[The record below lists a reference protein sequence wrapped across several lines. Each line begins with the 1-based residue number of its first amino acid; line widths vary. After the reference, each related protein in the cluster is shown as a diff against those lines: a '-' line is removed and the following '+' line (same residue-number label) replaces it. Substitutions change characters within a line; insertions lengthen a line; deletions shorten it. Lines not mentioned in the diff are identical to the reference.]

1 MAERVNDLSK
11 VVKEA
16 IYEMICKSLNK
27 MDENLNK
34 DFRVEIPP
42 NEQFGDFSTNVAM
55 INAKIVKTSP
65 RKLAEKI
72 ADMLKENSEIE
83 QIEIAGPGFINLFLS
98 HDFYQ
103 KGLSEIIDQ
112 KANEYFKSDLGN
124 GQRIQLEFVSANPTG
139 PLTVGHGRQAVI
151 GDILSGIYKRFGYEV
166 TKEYYFND
174 AGRQM
179 KLLAKS
185 VYIRYNELFDISE
198 DIPEGGY
205 RGDYI
210 IDIAKKIKSNEGD
223 KFKEKWNDQIELF
236 FLDIAKEEMFVHIKN
251 TLIAMNIQFDVY
263 FSEGSLF
270 TDGTVEKVKTIFKE
284 KNLVY
289 EKDGALW
296 LKVSEIIDEKD
307 KVLIRSDGM
316 PTYFFT
322 DIANHYKKYERG
334 FKKVYDIWGADHH
347 GHIPRMQAAMKAL
360 GFDEDFFNVIL
371 HQMVTLKQKGDV
383 IKMSTRQGTF
393 ITLDELIEMVG
404 KDATRYFY
412 AMVDKDGQLIFD
424 IDLARSTSMDNPV
437 YYVQYAHA
445 RICSLL
451 ANAEK
456 KGLTF
461 VPGKNINELTSRQD
475 SLFIRD
481 LMLYTDA
488 LIEVIQTNSPHKLT
502 NYIHDLAS
510 KFHQYYN
517 SNVFVDQDNESLSNA
532 RLSLAY
538 ATRKVI
544 KDALILLGVSAPEIM
559 EQI

>member
-1 MAERVNDLSK
+1 LSK
-11 VVKEA
+11 IVKDN
-16 IYEMICKSLNK
+16 IFEMIFEALNK
-27 MDENLNK
+27 VDKNLSM

-55 INAKIVKTSP
+55 INAKNAKTSP

-72 ADMLKENSEIE
+72 VVFLEENSDVEKV
-83 QIEIAGPGFINLFLS
+83 EIAGPGFINLFLS
-98 HDFYQ
+98 QEFYQ
-103 KGLSEIIDQ
+103 Q
-112 KANEYFKSDLGN
+112 KLMAMLHEEAQSYFHTNLG
-124 GQRIQLEFVSANPTG
+124 QKQKIQLEFVSANPTG

-151 GDILSGIYKRFGYEV
+151 GDVLSSIYERFGYEV
-166 TKEYYFND
+166 TREYYFND

-185 VYIRYNELFDISE
+185 VYIRYNELFGIKE
-198 DIPEGGY
+198 EIPDGGY
-205 RGDYI
+205 KGEYI
-210 IDIAKKIKSNEGD
+210 IDIAKAIKNNEGD
-223 KFKEKWNDQIELF
+223 KFKEKWNEETESY
-236 FLDIAKEEMFVHIKN
+236 FLHQAKDEMFKHIKN
-251 TLIAMNIQFDVY
+251 TLNSMNVHFDVY

-270 TDGTVEKVKTIFKE
+270 TDGTVEKVKTIFRE
-284 KNLVY
+284 KDLIYVN
-289 EKDGALW
+289 DGALW
-296 LKVSEIIDEKD
+296 LKVSEFIDEKD

-322 DIANHYKKYERG
+322 DIANHYKKHERG
-334 FKKVYDIWGADHH
+334 FKKVFDIWGADHH

-360 GFDEDFFNVIL
+360 DFDEDFFNVIL
-371 HQMVTLKQKGDV
+371 HQMVTLKQKGEA

-393 ITLDELIEMVG
+393 ITLDELLEMVG
-404 KDATRYFY
+404 RDATRYFY

-445 RICSLL
+445 RICSLIK
-451 ANAEK
+451 NAEN
-456 KGLTF
+456 KGLNF
-461 VPGKNINELTSRQD
+461 VPGENLQELNSRQD

-517 SNVFVDQDNESLSNA
+517 SNVFVDKENEAVSNA
-532 RLSLAY
+532 RLSLAF

-544 KDALILLGVSAPEIM
+544 KDALMLLGVSAPEIM

>member
-1 MAERVNDLSK
+1 VNDLSK
-11 VVKEA
+11 IVKDN
-16 IYEMICKSLNK
+16 IFEMIFEALNK
-27 MDENLNK
+27 VDKNLSM

-55 INAKIVKTSP
+55 INAKNAKTSP

-72 ADMLKENSEIE
+72 VVFLEENSDVEKV
-83 QIEIAGPGFINLFLS
+83 EIAGPGFINLFLS
-98 HDFYQ
+98 QEFYQ
-103 KGLSEIIDQ
+103 Q
-112 KANEYFKSDLGN
+112 KLMAMLHEEVQSYFHTNLG
-124 GQRIQLEFVSANPTG
+124 QKQKIQLEFVSANPTG

-151 GDILSGIYKRFGYEV
+151 GDVLSSIYERFGYEV
-166 TKEYYFND
+166 TREYYFND

-185 VYIRYNELFDISE
+185 VYIRYNELFGIKE
-198 DIPEGGY
+198 EIPDGGY
-205 RGDYI
+205 KGEYI
-210 IDIAKKIKSNEGD
+210 IDIAKAIKNNEGD
-223 KFKEKWNDQIELF
+223 KFKEKWNEETESY
-236 FLDIAKEEMFVHIKN
+236 FLHQAKDEMFKHIKN
-251 TLIAMNIQFDVY
+251 TLNSMNVHFDVY

-270 TDGTVEKVKTIFKE
+270 TDGTVEKVKTIFREKE
-284 KNLVY
+284 LIY
-289 EKDGALW
+289 ENDGALW
-296 LKVSEIIDEKD
+296 LKVSEFIDEKD

-322 DIANHYKKYERG
+322 DIANHYKKHERG
-334 FKKVYDIWGADHH
+334 FKKVFDIWGADHH

-360 GFDEDFFNVIL
+360 DFDEDFFNVIL
-371 HQMVTLKQKGDV
+371 HQMVTLKQKGEA

-393 ITLDELIEMVG
+393 ITLDELLEMVG
-404 KDATRYFY
+404 RDATRYFY

-445 RICSLL
+445 RICSLIK
-451 ANAEK
+451 NAEN
-456 KGLTF
+456 KGLNF
-461 VPGKNINELTSRQD
+461 VPGENLQELNSRQD

-517 SNVFVDQDNESLSNA
+517 SNVFVDKENEAVSNA
-532 RLSLAY
+532 RLSLAF

-544 KDALILLGVSAPEIM
+544 KDALMLLGVSAPEIM

>member
-1 MAERVNDLSK
+1 MNDLSK
-11 VVKEA
+11 IVKDNIHEMVFEA
-16 IYEMICKSLNK
+16 LNK
-27 MDENLNK
+27 VDKNLSK

-55 INAKIVKTSP
+55 INAKNAKTSP

-72 ADMLKENSEIE
+72 VGLLEENTNVEKV
-83 QIEIAGPGFINLFLS
+83 EIAGPGFINLFLS
-98 HDFYQ
+98 QEFYQ
-103 KGLSEIIDQ
+103 KKLKAILNEESQAYFHGGLGDGQ
-112 KANEYFKSDLGN
+112 K
-124 GQRIQLEFVSANPTG
+124 IQLEFVSANPTG

-151 GDILSGIYKRFGYEV
+151 GDVLSSIYKRFGYEV
-166 TKEYYFND
+166 TREYYFND

-185 VYIRYNELFDISE
+185 VYIRYNELFGINE
-198 DIPEGGY
+198 EIPEGGY
-205 RGDYI
+205 KGEYI
-210 IDIAKKIKSNEGD
+210 IDIAKSIKNDEGD
-223 KFKEKWNDQIELF
+223 KFKETWNEEIESY
-236 FLDIAKEEMFVHIKN
+236 FLHRAKDEMFKHIKN
-251 TLIAMNIQFDVY
+251 TLKSMNIKFDVY
-263 FSEGSLF
+263 FSEDSLF
-270 TDGTVEKVKTIFKE
+270 TDGTVEKVKTIFS
-284 KNLVY
+284 
-289 EKDGALW
+289 EKDLIYENEGALW
-296 LKVSEIIDEKD
+296 LKVSEFIDEKD

-322 DIANHYKKYERG
+322 DIANHYKKHERG
-334 FKKVYDIWGADHH
+334 FKKVFDIWGADHH

-360 GFDEDFFNVIL
+360 GFDGDFFNVIL
-371 HQMVTLKQKGDV
+371 HQMVTLKQKGEV

-393 ITLDELIEMVG
+393 ITLDELLEMVG

-445 RICSLL
+445 RICSLIK
-451 ANAEK
+451 NAEN
-456 KGLTF
+456 KGLNF
-461 VPGKNINELTSRQD
+461 VPGENLQELNSRQD

-488 LIEVIQTNSPHKLT
+488 LLEVIQTNSPHKLT

-517 SNVFVDQDNESLSNA
+517 SNVFVDKENEAVSNA

-538 ATRKVI
+538 ATKKVI
-544 KDALILLGVSAPEIM
+544 KDALMLLGVSAPEMM

>member
-1 MAERVNDLSK
+1 MSK
-11 VVKEA
+11 IVKDN
-16 IYEMICKSLNK
+16 IFEMIFEALNK
-27 MDENLNK
+27 VDKNLSM

-55 INAKIVKTSP
+55 INAKNAKTSP

-72 ADMLKENSEIE
+72 VVFLEENSDVEKV
-83 QIEIAGPGFINLFLS
+83 EIAGPGFINLFLS
-98 HDFYQ
+98 QEFYQ
-103 KGLSEIIDQ
+103 Q
-112 KANEYFKSDLGN
+112 KLMAMLHEEAQSYFHTNLG
-124 GQRIQLEFVSANPTG
+124 QKQKIQLEFVSANPTG

-151 GDILSGIYKRFGYEV
+151 GDVLSSIYERFGYEV
-166 TKEYYFND
+166 TREYYFND

-185 VYIRYNELFDISE
+185 VYIRYNELFGIKE
-198 DIPEGGY
+198 EIPDGGY
-205 RGDYI
+205 KGEYI
-210 IDIAKKIKSNEGD
+210 IDIAKAIKNNEGD
-223 KFKEKWNDQIELF
+223 KFKEKWNEETESY
-236 FLDIAKEEMFVHIKN
+236 FLHQAKDEMFKHIKN
-251 TLIAMNIQFDVY
+251 TLNSMNVHFDVY

-270 TDGTVEKVKTIFKE
+270 TDGTVEKVKAIFRE
-284 KNLVY
+284 KDLIYVN
-289 EKDGALW
+289 DGALW
-296 LKVSEIIDEKD
+296 LKVSEFIDEKD

-322 DIANHYKKYERG
+322 DIANHYKKHERG
-334 FKKVYDIWGADHH
+334 FKKVFDIWGADHH

-360 GFDEDFFNVIL
+360 DFDEDFFNVIL
-371 HQMVTLKQKGDV
+371 HQMVTLKQKGEA

-393 ITLDELIEMVG
+393 ITLDELLEMVG
-404 KDATRYFY
+404 RDATRYFY

-445 RICSLL
+445 RICSLIK
-451 ANAEK
+451 NAEN
-456 KGLTF
+456 KGLNF
-461 VPGKNINELTSRQD
+461 VPGENLQELNSRQD

-517 SNVFVDQDNESLSNA
+517 SNVFVDKENEAVSNA
-532 RLSLAY
+532 RLSLAF

-544 KDALILLGVSAPEIM
+544 KDALMLLGVSAPEIM

>member
-1 MAERVNDLSK
+1 LSK
-11 VVKEA
+11 IVKDN
-16 IYEMICKSLNK
+16 IFEMIFEALNK
-27 MDENLNK
+27 VDKNLSM

-55 INAKIVKTSP
+55 INAKNAKTSP

-72 ADMLKENSEIE
+72 VVFLEENSDVEKV
-83 QIEIAGPGFINLFLS
+83 EIAGPGFINLFLS
-98 HDFYQ
+98 QEFYQ
-103 KGLSEIIDQ
+103 Q
-112 KANEYFKSDLGN
+112 KLMAMLHEEAQSYFHTNLG
-124 GQRIQLEFVSANPTG
+124 QKQKIQLEFVSANPTG

-151 GDILSGIYKRFGYEV
+151 GDVLSSIYERFGYEV
-166 TKEYYFND
+166 TREYYFND

-185 VYIRYNELFDISE
+185 VYIRYNELFGIKE
-198 DIPEGGY
+198 EIPDGGY
-205 RGDYI
+205 KGEYI
-210 IDIAKKIKSNEGD
+210 IDIAKEIKNNEGD
-223 KFKEKWNDQIELF
+223 KFKEKWNEETESY
-236 FLDIAKEEMFVHIKN
+236 FLHQAKDEMFKHIKN
-251 TLIAMNIQFDVY
+251 TLNSMNVHFDVY

-270 TDGTVEKVKTIFKE
+270 TDGTVEKVKAIFRE
-284 KNLVY
+284 KDLIYVN
-289 EKDGALW
+289 DGALW
-296 LKVSEIIDEKD
+296 LKVSEFIDEKD

-322 DIANHYKKYERG
+322 DIANHYKKHERG
-334 FKKVYDIWGADHH
+334 FKKVFDIWGADHH

-371 HQMVTLKQKGDV
+371 HQMVTLKQKGEV

-393 ITLDELIEMVG
+393 ITLDELLEMVG
-404 KDATRYFY
+404 RDATRYFY

-445 RICSLL
+445 RICSLIK
-451 ANAEK
+451 NAEN
-456 KGLTF
+456 KGLNF
-461 VPGKNINELTSRQD
+461 VPGENLQELNSRQD

-517 SNVFVDQDNESLSNA
+517 SNVFVDKENEAVSNA
-532 RLSLAY
+532 RLSLAF

-544 KDALILLGVSAPEIM
+544 KDALMLLGVSAPEIM

>member
-1 MAERVNDLSK
+1 MIF
-11 VVKEA
+11 EA
-16 IYEMICKSLNK
+16 LNK
-27 MDENLNK
+27 VDKNLSM

-55 INAKIVKTSP
+55 INAKNAKTSP

-72 ADMLKENSEIE
+72 VVFLEENSDVEKV
-83 QIEIAGPGFINLFLS
+83 EIAGPGFINLFLS
-98 HDFYQ
+98 QEFYQ
-103 KGLSEIIDQ
+103 Q
-112 KANEYFKSDLGN
+112 KLMAMLHEEAQSYFHTNLG
-124 GQRIQLEFVSANPTG
+124 QKQKIQLEFVSANPTG

-151 GDILSGIYKRFGYEV
+151 GDVLSSIYERFGYEV
-166 TKEYYFND
+166 TREYYFND

-185 VYIRYNELFDISE
+185 VYIRYNELFGIKE
-198 DIPEGGY
+198 EIPDGGY
-205 RGDYI
+205 KGEYI
-210 IDIAKKIKSNEGD
+210 IDIAKAIKNNEGD
-223 KFKEKWNDQIELF
+223 KFKEKWNEETESY
-236 FLDIAKEEMFVHIKN
+236 FLHQAKDEMFKHIKN
-251 TLIAMNIQFDVY
+251 TLNSMNVHFDVY

-270 TDGTVEKVKTIFKE
+270 TDGTVEKVKTIFRE
-284 KNLVY
+284 KDLIYVN
-289 EKDGALW
+289 DGALW
-296 LKVSEIIDEKD
+296 LKVSEFIDEKD

-322 DIANHYKKYERG
+322 DIANHYKKHERG
-334 FKKVYDIWGADHH
+334 FKKVFDIWGADHH

-360 GFDEDFFNVIL
+360 DFDEDFFNVIL
-371 HQMVTLKQKGDV
+371 HQMVTLKQKGEA

-393 ITLDELIEMVG
+393 ITLDELLEMVG
-404 KDATRYFY
+404 RDATRYFY

-445 RICSLL
+445 RICSLIK
-451 ANAEK
+451 NAEN
-456 KGLTF
+456 KGLNF
-461 VPGKNINELTSRQD
+461 VPGENLQELNSRQD

-517 SNVFVDQDNESLSNA
+517 SNVFVDKENEAVSNA
-532 RLSLAY
+532 RLSLAF

-544 KDALILLGVSAPEIM
+544 KDALMLLGVSAPEIM

>member
-1 MAERVNDLSK
+1 MIF
-11 VVKEA
+11 EA
-16 IYEMICKSLNK
+16 LNK
-27 MDENLNK
+27 VDKNLSM

-55 INAKIVKTSP
+55 INAKNAKTSP

-72 ADMLKENSEIE
+72 VVFLEENSDVEKV
-83 QIEIAGPGFINLFLS
+83 EIAGPGFINLFLS
-98 HDFYQ
+98 QEFYQ
-103 KGLSEIIDQ
+103 Q
-112 KANEYFKSDLGN
+112 KLMAMLHEEAQSYFHTNLG
-124 GQRIQLEFVSANPTG
+124 QKQKIQLEFVSANPTG

-151 GDILSGIYKRFGYEV
+151 GDVLSSIYERFGYEV
-166 TKEYYFND
+166 TREYYFND

-185 VYIRYNELFDISE
+185 VYIRYNELFGIKE
-198 DIPEGGY
+198 EIPDGGY
-205 RGDYI
+205 KGEYI
-210 IDIAKKIKSNEGD
+210 IDIAKAIKNNEGD
-223 KFKEKWNDQIELF
+223 KFKEKWNEETESY
-236 FLDIAKEEMFVHIKN
+236 FLHQAKDEMFKHIKN
-251 TLIAMNIQFDVY
+251 TLNSMNVHFDVY

-270 TDGTVEKVKTIFKE
+270 TDGTVEKVKTIFREKE
-284 KNLVY
+284 LIY
-289 EKDGALW
+289 ENDGALW
-296 LKVSEIIDEKD
+296 LKVSEFIDEKD

-322 DIANHYKKYERG
+322 DIANHYKKHERG
-334 FKKVYDIWGADHH
+334 FKKVFDIWGADHH

-360 GFDEDFFNVIL
+360 DFDEDFFNVIL
-371 HQMVTLKQKGDV
+371 HQMVTLKQKGEV

-393 ITLDELIEMVG
+393 ITLDELLEMVG
-404 KDATRYFY
+404 RDATRYFY

-445 RICSLL
+445 RICSLIK
-451 ANAEK
+451 NAEN
-456 KGLTF
+456 KGLNF
-461 VPGKNINELTSRQD
+461 VPGENLQELNSRQD

-517 SNVFVDQDNESLSNA
+517 SNVFVDKENEAVSNA
-532 RLSLAY
+532 RLSLAF

-544 KDALILLGVSAPEIM
+544 KDALMLLGVSAPEIM

>member
-1 MAERVNDLSK
+1 MNDLSK
-11 VVKEA
+11 IVKDN
-16 IYEMICKSLNK
+16 IFEMIFEALNK
-27 MDENLNK
+27 VDKNLSM

-55 INAKIVKTSP
+55 INAKNAKTSP

-72 ADMLKENSEIE
+72 VVFLEENSDVEKV
-83 QIEIAGPGFINLFLS
+83 EIAGPGFINLFLS
-98 HDFYQ
+98 QEFYQ
-103 KGLSEIIDQ
+103 Q
-112 KANEYFKSDLGN
+112 KLMAMLHEEAQSYFHTNLG
-124 GQRIQLEFVSANPTG
+124 QKQKIQLEFVSANPTG

-151 GDILSGIYKRFGYEV
+151 GDVLSSIYERFGYEV
-166 TKEYYFND
+166 TREYYFND

-185 VYIRYNELFDISE
+185 VYIRYNELFGIKE
-198 DIPEGGY
+198 EIPDGGY
-205 RGDYI
+205 KGEYI
-210 IDIAKKIKSNEGD
+210 IDIAKAIKNNEGD
-223 KFKEKWNDQIELF
+223 KFKEKWNEETESY
-236 FLDIAKEEMFVHIKN
+236 FLHQAKDEMFKHIKN
-251 TLIAMNIQFDVY
+251 TLNSMNVHFDVY

-270 TDGTVEKVKTIFKE
+270 TDGTVEKVKTIFREKE
-284 KNLVY
+284 LIY
-289 EKDGALW
+289 ENDGALW
-296 LKVSEIIDEKD
+296 LKVSEFIDEKD

-322 DIANHYKKYERG
+322 DIANHYKKHERG
-334 FKKVYDIWGADHH
+334 FKKVFDIWGADHH

-360 GFDEDFFNVIL
+360 DFDEDFFNVIL
-371 HQMVTLKQKGDV
+371 HQMVTLKQKGEA

-393 ITLDELIEMVG
+393 ITLDELLEMVG
-404 KDATRYFY
+404 RDATRYFY

-445 RICSLL
+445 RICSLIK
-451 ANAEK
+451 NAEN
-456 KGLTF
+456 KGLNF
-461 VPGKNINELTSRQD
+461 VPGENLQELNSRQD

-517 SNVFVDQDNESLSNA
+517 SNVFVDKENEAVSNA
-532 RLSLAY
+532 RLSLAF

-544 KDALILLGVSAPEIM
+544 KDALMLLGVSAPEIM

>member
-1 MAERVNDLSK
+1 MNDLSK
-11 VVKEA
+11 IVKDN
-16 IYEMICKSLNK
+16 IFEMIFEALNK
-27 MDENLNK
+27 VDKNLSM

-55 INAKIVKTSP
+55 INAKNAKTSP

-72 ADMLKENSEIE
+72 VVFLEENSDVEKV
-83 QIEIAGPGFINLFLS
+83 EIAGPGFINLFLS
-98 HDFYQ
+98 QEFYQ
-103 KGLSEIIDQ
+103 Q
-112 KANEYFKSDLGN
+112 KLMAMLHEEAQSYFHTNLG
-124 GQRIQLEFVSANPTG
+124 QKQKIQLEFVSANPTG

-151 GDILSGIYKRFGYEV
+151 GDVLSSIYERFGYEV
-166 TKEYYFND
+166 TREYYFND

-185 VYIRYNELFDISE
+185 VYIRYNELFGIKE
-198 DIPEGGY
+198 EIPDGGY
-205 RGDYI
+205 KGEYI
-210 IDIAKKIKSNEGD
+210 IDIAKAIKNNEGD
-223 KFKEKWNDQIELF
+223 KFKEKWNEETESY
-236 FLDIAKEEMFVHIKN
+236 FLHQAKDEMFKHIKN
-251 TLIAMNIQFDVY
+251 TLNSMNVHFDVY

-270 TDGTVEKVKTIFKE
+270 TDGTVEKVKTIFRE
-284 KNLVY
+284 KDLIYVN
-289 EKDGALW
+289 DGALW
-296 LKVSEIIDEKD
+296 LKVSEFIDEKD

-322 DIANHYKKYERG
+322 DIANHYKKHERG
-334 FKKVYDIWGADHH
+334 FKKVFDIWGADHH

-360 GFDEDFFNVIL
+360 DFDEDFFNVIL
-371 HQMVTLKQKGDV
+371 HQMVTLKQKGEA

-393 ITLDELIEMVG
+393 ITLDELLEMVG
-404 KDATRYFY
+404 RDATRYFY

-445 RICSLL
+445 RICSLIK
-451 ANAEK
+451 NAEN
-456 KGLTF
+456 KGLNF
-461 VPGKNINELTSRQD
+461 VPGENLQELNSRQD

-517 SNVFVDQDNESLSNA
+517 SNVFVDKENEAVSNA
-532 RLSLAY
+532 RLSLAF

-544 KDALILLGVSAPEIM
+544 KDALMLLGVSAPEIM

>member
-1 MAERVNDLSK
+1 MIF
-11 VVKEA
+11 EA
-16 IYEMICKSLNK
+16 LNK
-27 MDENLNK
+27 VDKNLSM

-55 INAKIVKTSP
+55 INAKNAKTSP

-72 ADMLKENSEIE
+72 VVFLEENSDVEKV
-83 QIEIAGPGFINLFLS
+83 EIAGPGFINLFLS
-98 HDFYQ
+98 QEFYQ
-103 KGLSEIIDQ
+103 Q
-112 KANEYFKSDLGN
+112 KLMAMLHEEAQSYFHTNLG
-124 GQRIQLEFVSANPTG
+124 QKQKIQLEFVSANPTG

-151 GDILSGIYKRFGYEV
+151 GDVLSSIYERFGYEV
-166 TKEYYFND
+166 TREYYFND

-185 VYIRYNELFDISE
+185 VYIRYNELFGIKE
-198 DIPEGGY
+198 EIPDGGY
-205 RGDYI
+205 KGEYI
-210 IDIAKKIKSNEGD
+210 IDIAKAIKNNEGD
-223 KFKEKWNDQIELF
+223 KFKEKWNEETESY
-236 FLDIAKEEMFVHIKN
+236 FLHQAKDEMFKHIKN
-251 TLIAMNIQFDVY
+251 TLNSMNVHFDVY

-270 TDGTVEKVKTIFKE
+270 TDGTVEKVKAIFRE
-284 KNLVY
+284 KDLIYVN
-289 EKDGALW
+289 DGALW
-296 LKVSEIIDEKD
+296 LKVSEFIDEKD

-322 DIANHYKKYERG
+322 DIANHYKKHERG
-334 FKKVYDIWGADHH
+334 FKKVFDIWGADHH

-360 GFDEDFFNVIL
+360 DFDEDFFNVIL
-371 HQMVTLKQKGDV
+371 HQMVTLKQKGEV

-393 ITLDELIEMVG
+393 ITLDELLEMVG
-404 KDATRYFY
+404 RDATRYFY

-445 RICSLL
+445 RICSLIK
-451 ANAEK
+451 NAEN
-456 KGLTF
+456 KGLNF
-461 VPGKNINELTSRQD
+461 VPGENLQELNSRQD

-517 SNVFVDQDNESLSNA
+517 SNVFVDKENEAVSNA
-532 RLSLAY
+532 RLSLAF

-544 KDALILLGVSAPEIM
+544 KDALMLLGVSAPEIM

>member
-1 MAERVNDLSK
+1 VNDLSK
-11 VVKEA
+11 IVKDN
-16 IYEMICKSLNK
+16 IFEMIFEALNK
-27 MDENLNK
+27 VDKNLSM

-55 INAKIVKTSP
+55 INAKNAKTSP

-72 ADMLKENSEIE
+72 VVFLEENSDVEKV
-83 QIEIAGPGFINLFLS
+83 EIAGPGFINLFLS
-98 HDFYQ
+98 QEFYQ
-103 KGLSEIIDQ
+103 Q
-112 KANEYFKSDLGN
+112 KLMAMLHEEVQSYFHTNLG
-124 GQRIQLEFVSANPTG
+124 QKQKIQLEFVSANPTG

-151 GDILSGIYKRFGYEV
+151 GDVLSSIYERFGYEV
-166 TKEYYFND
+166 TREYYFND

-185 VYIRYNELFDISE
+185 VYIRYNELFGIKE
-198 DIPEGGY
+198 EIPDGGY
-205 RGDYI
+205 KGEYI
-210 IDIAKKIKSNEGD
+210 IDIAKAIKNNEGD
-223 KFKEKWNDQIELF
+223 KFKEKWNEETESY
-236 FLDIAKEEMFVHIKN
+236 FLHQAKDEMFKHIKN
-251 TLIAMNIQFDVY
+251 TLNSMNVHFDVY

-270 TDGTVEKVKTIFKE
+270 TDGTVEKVKTIFREKE
-284 KNLVY
+284 LIY
-289 EKDGALW
+289 ENDGALW
-296 LKVSEIIDEKD
+296 LKVSEFIDEKD

-322 DIANHYKKYERG
+322 DIANHYKKHERG
-334 FKKVYDIWGADHH
+334 FKKVFDIWGADHH

-371 HQMVTLKQKGDV
+371 HQMVTLKQKGEV

-393 ITLDELIEMVG
+393 ITLDELLEMVG
-404 KDATRYFY
+404 RDATRYFY

-445 RICSLL
+445 RICSLIK
-451 ANAEK
+451 NAEN
-456 KGLTF
+456 KGLNF
-461 VPGKNINELTSRQD
+461 VPGENLQELNSRQD

-517 SNVFVDQDNESLSNA
+517 SNVFVDKENEAVSNA
-532 RLSLAY
+532 RLSLAF

-544 KDALILLGVSAPEIM
+544 KDALMLLGVSAPEIM

>member
-1 MAERVNDLSK
+1 VNDLSK
-11 VVKEA
+11 IVKDN
-16 IYEMICKSLNK
+16 IFEMIFEALNK
-27 MDENLNK
+27 VDKNLSM

-55 INAKIVKTSP
+55 INAKNAKTSP

-72 ADMLKENSEIE
+72 VVFLEENSDVEKV
-83 QIEIAGPGFINLFLS
+83 EIAGPGFINLFLS
-98 HDFYQ
+98 QEFYQ
-103 KGLSEIIDQ
+103 Q
-112 KANEYFKSDLGN
+112 KLMAMLHEEAQSYFHTNLG
-124 GQRIQLEFVSANPTG
+124 QKQKIQLEFVSANPTG

-151 GDILSGIYKRFGYEV
+151 GDVLSSIYERFGYEV
-166 TKEYYFND
+166 TREYYFND

-185 VYIRYNELFDISE
+185 VYIRYNELFGIKE
-198 DIPEGGY
+198 EIPDGGY
-205 RGDYI
+205 KGEYI
-210 IDIAKKIKSNEGD
+210 IDIAKEIKNNEGD
-223 KFKEKWNDQIELF
+223 KFKEKWNEETESY
-236 FLDIAKEEMFVHIKN
+236 FLHQAKDEMFKHIKN
-251 TLIAMNIQFDVY
+251 TLNSMNVHFDVY

-270 TDGTVEKVKTIFKE
+270 TDGTVEKVKAIFRE
-284 KNLVY
+284 KDLIYVN
-289 EKDGALW
+289 DGALW
-296 LKVSEIIDEKD
+296 LKVSEFIDEKD

-322 DIANHYKKYERG
+322 DIANHYKKHERG
-334 FKKVYDIWGADHH
+334 FKKVFDIWGADHH

-371 HQMVTLKQKGDV
+371 HQMVTLKQKGEV

-393 ITLDELIEMVG
+393 ITLDELLEMVG
-404 KDATRYFY
+404 RDATRYFY

-445 RICSLL
+445 RICSLIK
-451 ANAEK
+451 NAEN
-456 KGLTF
+456 KGLNF
-461 VPGKNINELTSRQD
+461 VPGENLQELNSRQD

-517 SNVFVDQDNESLSNA
+517 SNVFVDKENEAVSNA
-532 RLSLAY
+532 RLSLAF

-544 KDALILLGVSAPEIM
+544 KDALMLLGVSAPEIM

>member
-1 MAERVNDLSK
+1 VNDLSK
-11 VVKEA
+11 IVKDN
-16 IYEMICKSLNK
+16 IFEMIFEALNK
-27 MDENLNK
+27 VDKNLSM

-55 INAKIVKTSP
+55 INAKNAKTSP

-72 ADMLKENSEIE
+72 VVFLEENSDVEKV
-83 QIEIAGPGFINLFLS
+83 EIAGPGFINLFLS
-98 HDFYQ
+98 QEFYQ
-103 KGLSEIIDQ
+103 Q
-112 KANEYFKSDLGN
+112 KLMAMLHEEAQSYFHTNLG
-124 GQRIQLEFVSANPTG
+124 QKQKIQLEFVSANPTG

-151 GDILSGIYKRFGYEV
+151 GDVLSSIYERFGYEV
-166 TKEYYFND
+166 TREYYFND

-185 VYIRYNELFDISE
+185 VYIRYNELFGIKE
-198 DIPEGGY
+198 EIPDGGY
-205 RGDYI
+205 KGEYI
-210 IDIAKKIKSNEGD
+210 IDIAKEIKNNEGD
-223 KFKEKWNDQIELF
+223 KFKEKWNEETESY
-236 FLDIAKEEMFVHIKN
+236 FLHQAKDEMFKHIKN
-251 TLIAMNIQFDVY
+251 TLNSMNVHFDVY

-270 TDGTVEKVKTIFKE
+270 TDGTVEKVKAIFRE
-284 KNLVY
+284 KDLIYVN
-289 EKDGALW
+289 DGALW
-296 LKVSEIIDEKD
+296 LKVSEFIDEKD

-322 DIANHYKKYERG
+322 DIANHYKKHERG
-334 FKKVYDIWGADHH
+334 FKKVFDIWGADHH

-360 GFDEDFFNVIL
+360 DFDEDFFNVIL
-371 HQMVTLKQKGDV
+371 HQMVTLKQKGEA

-393 ITLDELIEMVG
+393 ITLDELLEMVG
-404 KDATRYFY
+404 RDATRYFY

-445 RICSLL
+445 RICSLIK
-451 ANAEK
+451 NAEN
-456 KGLTF
+456 KGLNF
-461 VPGKNINELTSRQD
+461 VPGENLQELNSRQD

-517 SNVFVDQDNESLSNA
+517 SNVFVDKENEAVSNA
-532 RLSLAY
+532 RLSLAF

-544 KDALILLGVSAPEIM
+544 KDALMLLGVSAPEIM

>member
-1 MAERVNDLSK
+1 MAMLHE
-11 VVKEA
+11 EA
-16 IYEMICKSLNK
+16 QSYFHT
-27 MDENLNK
+27 NL
-34 DFRVEIPP
+34 
-42 NEQFGDFSTNVAM
+42 G
-55 INAKIVKTSP
+55 
-65 RKLAEKI
+65 
-72 ADMLKENSEIE
+72 
-83 QIEIAGPGFINLFLS
+83 
-98 HDFYQ
+98 Q
-103 KGLSEIIDQ
+103 KQ
-112 KANEYFKSDLGN
+112 K
-124 GQRIQLEFVSANPTG
+124 IQLEFVSANPTG

-151 GDILSGIYKRFGYEV
+151 GDVLSSIYERFGYEV
-166 TKEYYFND
+166 TREYYFND

-185 VYIRYNELFDISE
+185 VYIRYNELFGIKE
-198 DIPEGGY
+198 EIPDGGY
-205 RGDYI
+205 KGEYI
-210 IDIAKKIKSNEGD
+210 IDIAKAIKNNEGD
-223 KFKEKWNDQIELF
+223 KFKEKWNEETESY
-236 FLDIAKEEMFVHIKN
+236 FLHQAKDEMFKHIKN
-251 TLIAMNIQFDVY
+251 TLNSMNVHFDVY

-270 TDGTVEKVKTIFKE
+270 TDGTVEKVKAIFRE
-284 KNLVY
+284 KDLIYVN
-289 EKDGALW
+289 DGALW
-296 LKVSEIIDEKD
+296 LKVSEFIDEKD

-322 DIANHYKKYERG
+322 DIANHYKKHERG
-334 FKKVYDIWGADHH
+334 FKKVFDIWGADHH

-360 GFDEDFFNVIL
+360 DFDEDFFNVIL
-371 HQMVTLKQKGDV
+371 HQMVTLKQKGEA

-393 ITLDELIEMVG
+393 ITLDELLEMVG
-404 KDATRYFY
+404 RDATRYFY

-445 RICSLL
+445 RICSLIK
-451 ANAEK
+451 NAEN
-456 KGLTF
+456 KGLNF
-461 VPGKNINELTSRQD
+461 VPGENLQELNSRQD

-517 SNVFVDQDNESLSNA
+517 SNVFVDKENEAVSNA
-532 RLSLAY
+532 RLSLAF

-544 KDALILLGVSAPEIM
+544 KDALMLLGVSAPEIM

>member
-1 MAERVNDLSK
+1 MIF
-11 VVKEA
+11 EA
-16 IYEMICKSLNK
+16 LNK
-27 MDENLNK
+27 VDKNLSM

-55 INAKIVKTSP
+55 INAKNAKTSP

-72 ADMLKENSEIE
+72 VVFLEENSDVEKV
-83 QIEIAGPGFINLFLS
+83 EIAGPGFINLFLS
-98 HDFYQ
+98 QEFYQ
-103 KGLSEIIDQ
+103 Q
-112 KANEYFKSDLGN
+112 KLMAMLHEEAQSYFHTNLG
-124 GQRIQLEFVSANPTG
+124 QKQKIQLEFVSANPTG

-151 GDILSGIYKRFGYEV
+151 GDVLSSIYERFGYEV
-166 TKEYYFND
+166 TREYYFND

-185 VYIRYNELFDISE
+185 VYIRYNELFGIKE
-198 DIPEGGY
+198 EIPDGGY
-205 RGDYI
+205 KGEYI
-210 IDIAKKIKSNEGD
+210 IDIAKAIKNNEGD
-223 KFKEKWNDQIELF
+223 KFKEKWNEETESY
-236 FLDIAKEEMFVHIKN
+236 FLHQAKDEMFKHIKN
-251 TLIAMNIQFDVY
+251 TLNSMNVHFDVY

-270 TDGTVEKVKTIFKE
+270 TDGTVEKVKTIFREKE
-284 KNLVY
+284 LIY
-289 EKDGALW
+289 ENDGALW
-296 LKVSEIIDEKD
+296 LKVSEFIDEKD

-322 DIANHYKKYERG
+322 DIANHYKKHERG
-334 FKKVYDIWGADHH
+334 FKKVFDIWGADHH

-360 GFDEDFFNVIL
+360 DFDEDFFNVIL
-371 HQMVTLKQKGDV
+371 HQMVTLKQKGEA

-393 ITLDELIEMVG
+393 ITLDELLEMVG
-404 KDATRYFY
+404 RDATRYFY

-445 RICSLL
+445 RICSLIK
-451 ANAEK
+451 NAEN
-456 KGLTF
+456 KGLNF
-461 VPGKNINELTSRQD
+461 VPGENLQELNSRQD

-517 SNVFVDQDNESLSNA
+517 SNVFVDKENEAVSNA
-532 RLSLAY
+532 RLSLAF

-544 KDALILLGVSAPEIM
+544 KDALMLLGVSAPEIM

>member
-72 ADMLKENSEIE
+72 ADMLKENSEIQ

-103 KGLSEIIDQ
+103 KRLSEIIDQ

-236 FLDIAKEEMFVHIKN
+236 FLDIAKEEMFKHIKN

>member
-1 MAERVNDLSK
+1 VNDLSK
-11 VVKEA
+11 IVKDN
-16 IYEMICKSLNK
+16 IFEMIFEALNK
-27 MDENLNK
+27 VDKNLSM

-55 INAKIVKTSP
+55 INAKNAKTSP

-72 ADMLKENSEIE
+72 VVFLEENSDVEKV
-83 QIEIAGPGFINLFLS
+83 EIAGPGFINLFLS
-98 HDFYQ
+98 QEFYQ
-103 KGLSEIIDQ
+103 Q
-112 KANEYFKSDLGN
+112 KLMAMLHEEAQSYFHTNLG
-124 GQRIQLEFVSANPTG
+124 QKQKIQLEFVSANPTG

-151 GDILSGIYKRFGYEV
+151 GDVLSSIYERFGYEV
-166 TKEYYFND
+166 TREYYFND

-185 VYIRYNELFDISE
+185 VYIRYNELFGIKE
-198 DIPEGGY
+198 EIPDGGY
-205 RGDYI
+205 KGEYI
-210 IDIAKKIKSNEGD
+210 IDIAKAIKNNEGD
-223 KFKEKWNDQIELF
+223 KFKEKWNEETESY
-236 FLDIAKEEMFVHIKN
+236 FLHQAKDEMFKHIKN
-251 TLIAMNIQFDVY
+251 TLNSMNVHFDVY

-270 TDGTVEKVKTIFKE
+270 TDGTVEKVKAIFRE
-284 KNLVY
+284 KDLIYVN
-289 EKDGALW
+289 DGALW
-296 LKVSEIIDEKD
+296 LKVSEFIDEKD

-322 DIANHYKKYERG
+322 DIANHYKKHERG
-334 FKKVYDIWGADHH
+334 FKKVFDIWGADHH

-360 GFDEDFFNVIL
+360 DFDEDFFNVIL
-371 HQMVTLKQKGDV
+371 HQMVTLKQKGEA

-393 ITLDELIEMVG
+393 ITLDELLEMVG
-404 KDATRYFY
+404 RDATRYFY

-445 RICSLL
+445 RICSLIK
-451 ANAEK
+451 NAEN
-456 KGLTF
+456 KGLNF
-461 VPGKNINELTSRQD
+461 VPGENLQELNSRQD

-517 SNVFVDQDNESLSNA
+517 SNVFVDKENEAVSNA
-532 RLSLAY
+532 RLSLAF

-544 KDALILLGVSAPEIM
+544 KDALMLLGVSAPEIM

>member
-1 MAERVNDLSK
+1 MNDLSK
-11 VVKEA
+11 IVKDN
-16 IYEMICKSLNK
+16 IFEMIFEALNK
-27 MDENLNK
+27 VDKNLSM

-55 INAKIVKTSP
+55 INAKNAKTSP

-72 ADMLKENSEIE
+72 VVFLEENSDVEKV
-83 QIEIAGPGFINLFLS
+83 EIAGPGFINLFLS
-98 HDFYQ
+98 QEFYQ
-103 KGLSEIIDQ
+103 Q
-112 KANEYFKSDLGN
+112 KLMAMLHEEAQSYFHTNLG
-124 GQRIQLEFVSANPTG
+124 QKQKIQLEFVSANPTG

-151 GDILSGIYKRFGYEV
+151 GDVLSSIYERFGYEV
-166 TKEYYFND
+166 TREYYFND

-185 VYIRYNELFDISE
+185 VYIRYNELFGIKE
-198 DIPEGGY
+198 EIPDGGY
-205 RGDYI
+205 KGEYI
-210 IDIAKKIKSNEGD
+210 IDIAKAIKNNEGD
-223 KFKEKWNDQIELF
+223 KFKEKWNEETESY
-236 FLDIAKEEMFVHIKN
+236 FLHQAKDEMFKHIKN
-251 TLIAMNIQFDVY
+251 TLNSMNVHFDVY

-270 TDGTVEKVKTIFKE
+270 TDGTVEKVKAIFRE
-284 KNLVY
+284 KDLIYVN
-289 EKDGALW
+289 DGALW
-296 LKVSEIIDEKD
+296 LKVSEFIDEKD

-322 DIANHYKKYERG
+322 DIANHYKKHERG
-334 FKKVYDIWGADHH
+334 FKKVFDIWGADHH

-360 GFDEDFFNVIL
+360 DFDEDFFNVIL
-371 HQMVTLKQKGDV
+371 HQMVTLKQKGEA

-393 ITLDELIEMVG
+393 ITLDELLEMVG
-404 KDATRYFY
+404 RDATRYFY

-445 RICSLL
+445 RICSLIK
-451 ANAEK
+451 NAEN
-456 KGLTF
+456 KGLNF
-461 VPGKNINELTSRQD
+461 VPGENLQELNSRQD

-517 SNVFVDQDNESLSNA
+517 SNVFVDKENEAVSNA
-532 RLSLAY
+532 RLSLAF

-544 KDALILLGVSAPEIM
+544 KDALMLLGVSAPEIM

>member
-1 MAERVNDLSK
+1 VNDLSK
-11 VVKEA
+11 IVKDN
-16 IYEMICKSLNK
+16 IFEMIFEALNK
-27 MDENLNK
+27 VDKNLSM

-55 INAKIVKTSP
+55 INAKNAKTSP

-72 ADMLKENSEIE
+72 VVFLEENSDVEKV
-83 QIEIAGPGFINLFLS
+83 EIAGPGFINLFLS
-98 HDFYQ
+98 QEFYQ
-103 KGLSEIIDQ
+103 Q
-112 KANEYFKSDLGN
+112 KLMAMLHEEAQSYFHTNLG
-124 GQRIQLEFVSANPTG
+124 QKQKIQLEFVSANPTG

-151 GDILSGIYKRFGYEV
+151 GDVLSSIYERFGYEV
-166 TKEYYFND
+166 TREYYFND

-185 VYIRYNELFDISE
+185 VYIRYNELFGIKE
-198 DIPEGGY
+198 EIPDGGY
-205 RGDYI
+205 KGEYI
-210 IDIAKKIKSNEGD
+210 IDIAKAIKNNEGD
-223 KFKEKWNDQIELF
+223 KFKEKWNEETESY
-236 FLDIAKEEMFVHIKN
+236 FLHQAKDEMFKHIKN
-251 TLIAMNIQFDVY
+251 TLNSMNVHFDVY

-270 TDGTVEKVKTIFKE
+270 TDGTVEKVKTIFRE
-284 KNLVY
+284 KDLIYVN
-289 EKDGALW
+289 DGALW
-296 LKVSEIIDEKD
+296 LKVSEFIDEKD

-322 DIANHYKKYERG
+322 DIANHYKKHERG
-334 FKKVYDIWGADHH
+334 FKKVFDIWGADHH

-371 HQMVTLKQKGDV
+371 HQMVTLKQKGEV

-393 ITLDELIEMVG
+393 ITLDELLEMVG
-404 KDATRYFY
+404 RDATRYFY

-445 RICSLL
+445 RICSLIK
-451 ANAEK
+451 NAEN
-456 KGLTF
+456 KGLNF
-461 VPGKNINELTSRQD
+461 VPGENLQELNSRQD

-517 SNVFVDQDNESLSNA
+517 SNVFVDKENEAVSNA
-532 RLSLAY
+532 RLSLAF

-544 KDALILLGVSAPEIM
+544 KDALMLLGVSAPEIM

>member
-1 MAERVNDLSK
+1 MNDLSK
-11 VVKEA
+11 IVKDN
-16 IYEMICKSLNK
+16 IFEMIFEALNK
-27 MDENLNK
+27 VDKNLSM

-55 INAKIVKTSP
+55 INAKNAKTSP

-72 ADMLKENSEIE
+72 VVFLEENSDVEKV
-83 QIEIAGPGFINLFLS
+83 EIAGPGFINLFLS
-98 HDFYQ
+98 QEFYQ
-103 KGLSEIIDQ
+103 Q
-112 KANEYFKSDLGN
+112 KLMAMLHEEVQSYFHTNLG
-124 GQRIQLEFVSANPTG
+124 QKQKIQLEFVSANPTG

-151 GDILSGIYKRFGYEV
+151 GDVLSSIYERFGYEV
-166 TKEYYFND
+166 TREYYFND

-185 VYIRYNELFDISE
+185 VYIRYNELFGIKE
-198 DIPEGGY
+198 EIPDGGY
-205 RGDYI
+205 KGEYI
-210 IDIAKKIKSNEGD
+210 IDIAKAIKNNEGD
-223 KFKEKWNDQIELF
+223 KFKEKWNEETESY
-236 FLDIAKEEMFVHIKN
+236 FLHQAKDEMFKHIKN
-251 TLIAMNIQFDVY
+251 TLNSMNVHFDVY

-270 TDGTVEKVKTIFKE
+270 TDGTVEKVKTIFREKE
-284 KNLVY
+284 LIY
-289 EKDGALW
+289 ENDGALW
-296 LKVSEIIDEKD
+296 LKVSEFIDEKD

-322 DIANHYKKYERG
+322 DIANHYKKHERG
-334 FKKVYDIWGADHH
+334 FKKVFDIWGADHH

-371 HQMVTLKQKGDV
+371 HQMVTLKQKGEA

-393 ITLDELIEMVG
+393 ITLDELLEMVG
-404 KDATRYFY
+404 RDATRYFY

-445 RICSLL
+445 RICSLIK
-451 ANAEK
+451 NAEN
-456 KGLTF
+456 KGLNF
-461 VPGKNINELTSRQD
+461 VPGENLQELNSRQD

-517 SNVFVDQDNESLSNA
+517 SNVFVDKENEAVSNA
-532 RLSLAY
+532 RLSLAF

-544 KDALILLGVSAPEIM
+544 KDALMLLGVSAPEIM

>member
-1 MAERVNDLSK
+1 VNDLSK
-11 VVKEA
+11 IVKDN
-16 IYEMICKSLNK
+16 IFEMIFEALNK
-27 MDENLNK
+27 VDKNLSM

-55 INAKIVKTSP
+55 INAKNAKTSP

-72 ADMLKENSEIE
+72 VVFLEENSDVEKV
-83 QIEIAGPGFINLFLS
+83 EIAGPGFINLFLS
-98 HDFYQ
+98 QEFYQ
-103 KGLSEIIDQ
+103 Q
-112 KANEYFKSDLGN
+112 KLMAMLHEEAQSYFHTNLG
-124 GQRIQLEFVSANPTG
+124 QKQKIQLEFVSANPTG

-151 GDILSGIYKRFGYEV
+151 GDVLSSIYERFGYEV
-166 TKEYYFND
+166 TREYYFND

-185 VYIRYNELFDISE
+185 VYIRYNELFGIKE
-198 DIPEGGY
+198 EIPDGGY
-205 RGDYI
+205 KGEYI
-210 IDIAKKIKSNEGD
+210 IDIAKAIKNNEGD
-223 KFKEKWNDQIELF
+223 KFKEKWNEETESY
-236 FLDIAKEEMFVHIKN
+236 FLHQAKDEMFKHIKN
-251 TLIAMNIQFDVY
+251 TLNSMNVHFDVY

-270 TDGTVEKVKTIFKE
+270 TDGTVEKVKTIFRE
-284 KNLVY
+284 KDLIYVN
-289 EKDGALW
+289 DGALW
-296 LKVSEIIDEKD
+296 LKVSEFIDEKD

-322 DIANHYKKYERG
+322 DIANHYKKHERG
-334 FKKVYDIWGADHH
+334 FKKVFDIWGADHH

-360 GFDEDFFNVIL
+360 DFDEDFFNVIL
-371 HQMVTLKQKGDV
+371 HQMVTLKQKGEA

-393 ITLDELIEMVG
+393 ITLDELLEMVG
-404 KDATRYFY
+404 RDATRYFY

-445 RICSLL
+445 RICSLIK
-451 ANAEK
+451 NAEN
-456 KGLTF
+456 KGLNF
-461 VPGKNINELTSRQD
+461 VPGENLQELNSRQD

-517 SNVFVDQDNESLSNA
+517 SNVFVDKENEAVSNA
-532 RLSLAY
+532 RLSLAF

-544 KDALILLGVSAPEIM
+544 KDALMLLGVSAPEIM

>member
-1 MAERVNDLSK
+1 MIF
-11 VVKEA
+11 EA
-16 IYEMICKSLNK
+16 LNK
-27 MDENLNK
+27 VDKNLSM

-55 INAKIVKTSP
+55 INAKNAKTSP

-72 ADMLKENSEIE
+72 VVFLEENSDVEKV
-83 QIEIAGPGFINLFLS
+83 EIAGPGFINLFLS
-98 HDFYQ
+98 QEFYQ
-103 KGLSEIIDQ
+103 Q
-112 KANEYFKSDLGN
+112 KLMAMLHEEAQSYFHTNLG
-124 GQRIQLEFVSANPTG
+124 QKQKIQLEFVSANPTG

-151 GDILSGIYKRFGYEV
+151 GDVLSSIYERFGYEV
-166 TKEYYFND
+166 TREYYFND

-185 VYIRYNELFDISE
+185 VYIRYNELFGIKE
-198 DIPEGGY
+198 EIPDGGY
-205 RGDYI
+205 KGEYI
-210 IDIAKKIKSNEGD
+210 IDIAKAIKNNEGD
-223 KFKEKWNDQIELF
+223 KFKEKWNEETESY
-236 FLDIAKEEMFVHIKN
+236 FLHQAKDEMFKHIKN
-251 TLIAMNIQFDVY
+251 TLNSMNVHFDVY

-270 TDGTVEKVKTIFKE
+270 TDGTVEKVKAIFRE
-284 KNLVY
+284 KDLIYVN
-289 EKDGALW
+289 DGALW
-296 LKVSEIIDEKD
+296 LKVSEFIDEKD

-322 DIANHYKKYERG
+322 DIANHYKKHERG
-334 FKKVYDIWGADHH
+334 FKKVFDIWGADHH

-360 GFDEDFFNVIL
+360 DFDEDFFNVIL
-371 HQMVTLKQKGDV
+371 HQMVTLKQKGEA

-393 ITLDELIEMVG
+393 ITLDELLEMVG
-404 KDATRYFY
+404 RDATRYFY

-445 RICSLL
+445 RICSLIK
-451 ANAEK
+451 NAEN
-456 KGLTF
+456 KGLNF
-461 VPGKNINELTSRQD
+461 VPGENLQELNSRQD

-517 SNVFVDQDNESLSNA
+517 SNVFVDKENEAVSNA
-532 RLSLAY
+532 RLSLAF

-544 KDALILLGVSAPEIM
+544 KDALMLLGVSAPEIM